1 MFVGPVYLLVTLALA
16 RDGTDLRGIVG
27 VEGGEQNFIDEGRVG
42 ATAALAETGA
52 DEETLEFGLSGAV
65 LLELRRV
72 GVEDRLD

>member
-1 MFVGPVYLLVTLALA
+1 MGTVWVTESIYGDDPAES
-16 RDGTDLRGIVG
+16 V

-52 DEETLEFGLSGAV
+52 DEETIEFGLPGAV